1 MNKTA
6 IITGVTGQDGS
17 YISELLLD
25 KGYKVIGLYRRSS
38 SPHFER
44 LSNIINNPNLNLL
57 EFDLTDP
64 SSIHNIINKYQPDEF
79 YNLGA
84 MSHVATSFNQPSS
97 TFDINTNGVL
107 HILESI
113 RTISSATKFY
123 QASTSEMF
131 GKNYEVDHNNQKYQ
145 DENTSLFPQSPYA
158 VSKTSSHHLVRI
170 YREAY
175 HLFCCSGILFNH
187 EGPRR
192 GENFLTRKVTKYIGQ
207 LVNNQISSPL
217 QLGNLQSYRDWGHAK
232 DYVKA
237 MYLMLQQDSPDDF
250 VICTGETH
258 SVLEFVQ
265 KAFAIVNLDYKKY
278 VIVDPSL
285 YRPAEVDYLCG
296 RSYKAQKVLGWK
308 PSISFDEL
316 VEEMVHS
323 DISKYKSSLPI
334 YKKSFNYVPKISI
347 NN

>member
-6 IITGVTGQDGS
+6 IISGVTGQDGS
-17 YISELLLD
+17 YLTELLLE
-25 KGYKVIGLYRRSS
+25 KNYKVIGLYRRSS

-44 LSNIINNPNLNLL
+44 LSNIINSPNLNLI

-64 SSIHNIINKYQPDEF
+64 ISIYNIISKYQPDEF
-79 YNLGA
+79 YNLAA
-84 MSHVATSFNQPSS
+84 MSHVATSFSQPKT
-97 TFDINTNGVL
+97 TFDVNTNGVL
-107 HILESI
+107 HILEGI
-113 RTISSATKFY
+113 RTSSSATKFY

-131 GKNYEVDHNNQKYQ
+131 GKNYDVDQNNNKYQ
-145 DENTSLFPQSPYA
+145 DENTVLTPQSPYA
-158 VSKTSSHHLVRI
+158 VSKTASHNLVRI

-175 HLFCCSGILFNH
+175 NIFASSGILFNH

-207 LVNNQISSPL
+207 LINNQTSETL
-217 QLGNLQSYRDWGHAK
+217 KLGNLQSYRDWGHAQ

-237 MYLMLQQDSPDDF
+237 MYLMLQQEQPDDF

-258 SVLEFVQ
+258 SVLEFVK
-265 KAFAIVNLDYKKY
+265 KAFATVNLDYKKY
-278 VIVDPSL
+278 VVIDPSL

-296 RSYKAQKVLGWK
+296 RSSKAKQALGWE

-316 VEEMVHS
+316 VAEMVNS
-323 DISKYKSSLPI
+323 DILKYKKSLPV
-334 YKKSFNYVPKISI
+334 YNKSFNYVPKKSF
-347 NN
+347 NS

>member
-6 IITGVTGQDGS
+6 IISGVTGQDGS
-17 YISELLLD
+17 YLSELLLE
-25 KGYKVIGLYRRSS
+25 KNYKVIGLYRRSS

-44 LSNIINNPNLNLL
+44 LFNIINHPNLTLL

-64 SSIHNIINKYQPDEF
+64 SSIYNIINKYQPDEF
-79 YNLGA
+79 YNLAA
-84 MSHVATSFNQPSS
+84 MSHVGTSFNQPNI
-97 TFDINTNGVL
+97 TFNINTNGVL

-113 RTISSATKFY
+113 RTTSSATKFY

-131 GKNYEVDHNNQKYQ
+131 GKNYDVDNNNQKYQ
-145 DENTSLFPQSPYA
+145 DEFTNLAPQSPYA

-175 HLFCCSGILFNH
+175 NLFCCSGILFNH

-207 LVNNQISSPL
+207 LINNQTSEPL
-217 QLGNLQSYRDWGHAK
+217 KLGNLQSYRDWGHAQ

-258 SVLEFVQ
+258 SVLEFVI
-265 KAFAIVNLDYKKY
+265 KAFAVVNLDYKKY
-278 VIVDPSL
+278 VVIDSSL

-296 RSYKAQKVLGWK
+296 RSSKAQKVLGWK

-316 VEEMVHS
+316 VNEMVNS
-323 DISKYKSSLPI
+323 DILKYKTSLPV
-334 YKKSFNYVPKISI
+334 YNKSFKYIPKTVL
-347 NN
+347 NR